1 MVWLGCVA
9 ASQPATASC
18 CFCSLPCPALRSLA
32 AACIHAHAG
41 TVPVYLMPAALALAN
56 HRRFDMNLLSLPSK
70 EKGALGEAW
79 SQAQAALEGPQG
91 PPEAAAR
98 LAALRLRYKL

>member
-1 MVWLGCVA
+1 
-9 ASQPATASC
+9 
-18 CFCSLPCPALRSLA
+18 
-32 AACIHAHAG
+32 
-41 TVPVYLMPAALALAN
+41 
-56 HRRFDMNLLSLPSK
+56 MNLLSLPSK